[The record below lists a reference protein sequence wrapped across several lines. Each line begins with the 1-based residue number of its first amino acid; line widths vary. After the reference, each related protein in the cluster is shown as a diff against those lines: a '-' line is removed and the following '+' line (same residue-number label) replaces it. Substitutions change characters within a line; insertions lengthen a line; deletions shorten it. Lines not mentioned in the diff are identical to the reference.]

1 MRFLVRFFGA
11 LAVLAALGAGAA
23 RPAQAGVVLSD
34 PLTSWPLNLGSQT
47 QYVLLKNNA
56 VHITEPG
63 PYAAWV
69 IHAGFNRE

>member
-47 QYVLLKNNA
+47 QYVLLKNKATWLPFTSTDSRSAPCN
-56 VHITEPG
+56 
-63 PYAAWV
+63 
-69 IHAGFNRE
+69 